1 MIRIVTD
8 SNSQLPSALAQ
19 RWDIEVAP
27 LTVVIDGREYHEPD
41 LDPDEFFDLLA
52 RKPRPE
58 VSTAAPSPGE
68 MTEIY
73 RRLADQGADEIVSVH
88 LGSEMSATVQSAR
101 LAAEMLA
108 ADVVDAK
115 GSVAKAGAPRV
126 HVVDTHAASFI
137 VGCAAWEAAEAV
149 AGGATAA
156 EAAALATRVAES
168 ASSVFIVGAL
178 DLARAGGRFGE
189 SLAGESRSPEPTEPV
204 PVLALQRGQME
215 VIGHAADAAAAVE
228 VMAARVLQA
237 GSGLRVALTVADP
250 ESEVLWKG
258 LEQALEGRPEVQE
271 LLHYRAGPSVAV
283 HTGAGTAGAVFYRR
297 P

>member
-8 SNSQLPSALAQ
+8 SNSQLPPDLAR

-27 LTVVIDGREYHEPD
+27 LTVVIDGQEYHEPD

-68 MTEIY
+68 MAELY
-73 RRLADQGADEIVSVH
+73 RRLAGEGVDQIVSVH
-88 LGSEMSATVQSAR
+88 IGSEMSAAVQSAR

-108 ADVVDAK
+108 AEAV
-115 GSVAKAGAPRV
+115 GTKAGAPEV

-149 AGGATAA
+149 AEGATAA
-156 EAAALATRVAES
+156 AAAAIASQVAEAAS
-168 ASSVFIVGAL
+168 GVFIVGAL
-178 DLARAGGRFGE
+178 DLARAGGRFGG

-204 PVLALQRGQME
+204 PVIALIRGQME
-215 VIGHAADAAAAVE
+215 LIGHAADAAAAAE
-228 VMAARVLQA
+228 VMAERVLQS
-237 GSGLRVALTVADP
+237 GSGLRVALAVADS

-258 LEQALEGRPEVQE
+258 LEQALDGRAEVDE
-271 LLHYRAGPSVAV
+271 LLHYRVGPSVAV

>member
-8 SNSQLPSALAQ
+8 SNSQLPPDLAR

-27 LTVVIDGREYHEPD
+27 LTVVIDGQEYHEPD

-68 MTEIY
+68 MAELY
-73 RRLADQGADEIVSVH
+73 RRLANEGADQIVSVH
-88 LGSEMSATVQSAR
+88 IGSEMSATVQSAR
-101 LAAEMLA
+101 LAAEVLA
-108 ADVVDAK
+108 AEAVNIY
-115 GSVAKAGAPRV
+115 
-126 HVVDTHAASFI
+126 VVDTHAASFI

-156 EAAALATRVAES
+156 EAAAIASTVAAA

-204 PVLALQRGQME
+204 PVIALIRGQME
-215 VIGHAADAAAAVE
+215 LIGHAADAAAAAE
-228 VMAARVLQA
+228 VMADRVLQS
-237 GSGLRVALTVADP
+237 GGGLRVALAVADS

-258 LEQALEGRPEVQE
+258 LEQALEGRPEVDE

>member
-27 LTVVIDGREYHEPD
+27 LTVVIDGKEHREPD

-68 MTEIY
+68 MAELY
-73 RRLADQGADEIVSVH
+73 RRLAGEGVDQIVSVH

-101 LAAEMLA
+101 LAAEA
-108 ADVVDAK
+108 VEAR
-115 GSVAKAGAPRV
+115 AGAPEV

-149 AGGATAA
+149 AGGATAT
-156 EAAALATRVAES
+156 EAIAIASTVADA

-204 PVLALQRGQME
+204 PVLALLSGQME

-228 VMAARVLQA
+228 VMADRILQS
-237 GSGLRVALTVADP
+237 GSGLRVALTVADS

-258 LEQALEGRPEVQE
+258 LEQALEGRPEVEE

-283 HTGAGTAGAVFYRR
+283 HTGAGTAGAVFSRR